1 MEKLNLLRKLLR
13 IEQWYKNLLIF
24 APLLFATNA
33 QPWYLL
39 PLGFLGFCAISSVTY
54 IANDWLDRDKDR
66 LHPTKKNRPLAS
78 GKVTGTEALIV
89 VALLAFVVLL
99 VISRLGTFYAVLVGL
114 YFLFTSTYSLGLKN
128 IPILDL
134 LLICANFTLR
144 MMAGLESFP
153 ELYQLSYFGFLFAL
167 VLMFLTHKRRSDIK
181 LLGSVRAAQHKAVLR
196 YYTPKVCHGL
206 RAFAYALLLF
216 SFYQLFEEGWP
227 VPELALLM
235 VLLVYTSALLTKDPA
250 LAIKPH
256 HLLKNKIWDLLLLAC
271 FLVSFLE

>member
-1 MEKLNLLRKLLR
+1 MEKLQLLRKLLR

-33 QPWYLL
+33 HPWYLL
-39 PLGFLGFCAISSVTY
+39 LLGFLGFCAISSVTY
-54 IANDWLDRDKDR
+54 ITNDWLDRSKDR

-78 GKVTGTEALIV
+78 GKVTGGEALIIA
-89 VALLAFVVLL
+89 ALLALLTLFVV
-99 VISRLGTFYAVLVGL
+99 SQLGAFYAILVGL
-114 YFLFTSTYSLGLKN
+114 YFLFTSAYSLGLKN
-128 IPILDL
+128 IPILDI

-167 VLMFLTHKRRSDIK
+167 ILMFLTHKRRSDIK
-181 LLGSVRAAQHKAVLR
+181 LLGSVRAAQHKAVLH

-227 VPELALLM
+227 LPQLALLLA
-235 VLLVYTSALLTKDPA
+235 LLIYTSVLLTKDPA

-256 HLLKNKIWDLLLLAC
+256 YLLKNKLWDSLFLLCIIAA
-271 FLVSFLE
+271 FI

>member
-1 MEKLNLLRKLLR
+1 MEKLKLLRKLLR

-39 PLGFLGFCAISSVTY
+39 LAGFFGFCAISSVTY

-78 GKVTGTEALIV
+78 GKVTGLEALITA
-89 VALLAFVVLL
+89 ALLTLLVLL
-99 VISRLGTFYAVLVGL
+99 VISWLGGFYAILVGL
-114 YFLFTSTYSLGLKN
+114 YFLFTSAYSLGLKN

-167 VLMFLTHKRRSDIK
+167 ILMFLTHKRRSDIK
-181 LLGSVRAAQHKAVLR
+181 LLGSVRAAQHKAVLH

-206 RAFAYALLLF
+206 RAFAYALILF

-227 VPELALLM
+227 IHELILLLA
-235 VLLVYTSALLTKDPA
+235 LLVYTSVLLTKDPA

-256 HLLKNKIWDLLLLAC
+256 YLLKNKTWDLLLLAC
-271 FLVSFLE
+271 LLIPFLE